1 MKKPKKRKQR
11 IAPSSPTRRTSAT
24 TSKKADSASLSR
36 KKKRTIQKKN
46 SDRHPQKKTRPTARQ
61 RKKEP
66 EKAIKRI
73 LLQLGL
79 SIFLTI
85 GLVYLISLFTFTIQR
100 MEGYMMAP
108 TVTDREVL
116 FVNKL
121 GTVRRFDLV
130 LIEDEQGIRSVRR
143 VVGLPTESISYKND
157 ELFING
163 TYQVERFLEK
173 KLYETHQMGMIL
185 TKDFTISQVTGE
197 AMIPK
202 EEYFVLGDNRAYA
215 QDSRDYGTVK
225 KTQIVGIVKA
235 RLFPFHKL
243 SGF

>member
-11 IAPSSPTRRTSAT
+11 ITPSSSTRRTSAT
-24 TSKKADSASLSR
+24 TSKQADNLSR
-36 KKKRTIQKKN
+36 KKKRTTQKKN
-46 SDRHPQKKTRPTARQ
+46 SVRHPKKKTRPTARQ

-73 LLQLGL
+73 LLQLGF

-85 GLVYLISLFTFTIQR
+85 GLVYLISFFTFTIQR

-163 TYQVERFLEK
+163 TYQVERFLER